1 MDLEGKVAL
10 VTGASRGV
18 GAAAAVALAEAGC
31 DVACAARSTQG
42 APQRTPGT
50 LEETAARVGKTGRR
64 ALIVPTN
71 LADEEEVVA
80 MVRATEDAFG
90 RVDVLV
96 NNAAITFIGDLDIPM
111 KRHDL
116 VMEVNLRAPLIACR
130 AAVPGMQERGEGAI
144 LNVSSNAA
152 LYPHPGVMSYGISK
166 IGLERLT
173 VDLARQLQ
181 RWSIAVNCFRIDLA
195 VASEGFIANTPGVD
209 RSTWEPPEVAAE
221 GIVWML
227 RQPPSYSGRREG
239 MYALRHREGI
249 MASRA
254 EVPSGNAPPVM
265 ELYDGLAPDT
275 ETTFREPYPREGA
288 DVTLGLGDDRELG

>member
-18 GAAAAVALAEAGC
+18 GAATAVALAEAGC
-31 DVACAARSTQG
+31 DVACAARSTQD

-50 LEETAARVGKTGRR
+50 LEETAARVEKTGRR
-64 ALIVPTN
+64 ALVVPTN
-71 LADEEEVVA
+71 LADEDEVVA

-130 AAVPGMQERGEGAI
+130 AAVPGMQERGGGAI

-254 EVPSGNAPPVM
+254 KVPSGNAPPVM
-265 ELYDGLAPDT
+265 ELFDGLAPDT
-275 ETTFREPYPREGA
+275 ETTFREPYPEKEQ
-288 DVTLGLGDDRELG
+288 T